1 MQRDAGDGI
10 PLMDTDRET
19 QAMPRRMPRAA
30 LPRSEESV
38 GGVRAHVESLLALD
52 RCGGRVLVG
61 WVFDPRGQL
70 LCLDAVVA
78 DGGAPGDALHG
89 AALVL
94 WPLLDRHE
102 GVRLLRTH
110 RPDVRDALDPRRE
123 ASGDEHG
130 FVLYLP
136 PSLDGAGLALRCR
149 DGAATEL
156 PLPEQPAVEPQSLR
170 HALAGCWPHAASA
183 LRELVAEG
191 IGAGDIDAIVA
202 ELATTEFDAR
212 VTAMPL
218 LLRDPPTTFA
228 SIDRVFVLG
237 GAGLLVFGWHFES
250 ANRLVAL
257 YAEGA
262 DGRSADLAASVFSL
276 PRQDVID
283 EFAAAI
289 PGLAPDTGF
298 LLHVPLPTRL
308 GEWRAL
314 RFVFAD
320 GRESWLRLPTDAAQ
334 PHGVALIKQVLA
346 EIPAPDRLRHRFGAL
361 FDLVGPALQSFHASC
376 RTQPP
381 AVQVQAFGS
390 PVTDPRFSVIVPL
403 YGRADF
409 MRHQLVQFADDP
421 DFLRADLIYVV
432 DDPALLQPVLDMA
445 ANFHAL
451 LGLPLRVVWYGS
463 NRGFA
468 GANNV
473 AAALARAPALL
484 LLNSDVL
491 PQQHGWLSC
500 LDEALHGLP
509 AAGMVAPLL
518 QFADG
523 SVQHAGMVPR
533 EDPFLPGFL
542 MNAHPGKGMP
552 WTGPDEPAEQP
563 LLTAAC
569 VMLRR
574 DDYLQAGGLD
584 EGYIVGDFE
593 DSDLCLALRKRGRRL
608 WLVPRARLWHL
619 ERQSQNAGSSAWQRQ
634 LLTLFNAWRYR
645 RRIETGVIADPR
657 MEVPP
662 CASR

>member
-1 MQRDAGDGI
+1 MA
-10 PLMDTDRET
+10 TDREP
-19 QAMPRRMPRAA
+19 QAAPRRMPRAA
-30 LPRSEESV
+30 LPLSEEP
-38 GGVRAHVESLLALD
+38 GAGVRAHVESLLALGHH
-52 RCGGRVLVG
+52 GGRLVVG

-70 LCLDAVVA
+70 LCMDAVVA
-78 DGGAPGDALHG
+78 DVTVTETAGTAG
-89 AALVL
+89 AAAPATELEL
-94 WPLLDRHE
+94 IPLLDRND

-110 RPDVRDALDPRRE
+110 RPDVRDALDPLRE
-123 ASGDEHG
+123 AVGDEHG

-136 PSLDGAGLALRCR
+136 PALDAAGLALRCR
-149 DGAATEL
+149 DGGVAEL
-156 PLPEQPAVEPQSLR
+156 PLPTQPAAAPTSLR
-170 HALAGCWPHAASA
+170 RVLEGCWPHAAPA

-191 IGAGDIDAIVA
+191 IGAGDIDTIVA
-202 ELATTEFDAR
+202 ELASTEFGAR
-212 VTAMPL
+212 IAAMPA
-218 LLRDPPTTFA
+218 LLRDPQTTFA

-237 GAGLLVFGWHFES
+237 GAGLLVFGWHFETG
-250 ANRLVAL
+250 NRVVAL

-262 DGRSADLAASVFSL
+262 DARTADLAASAFRL

-283 EFAAAI
+283 EFAATL
-289 PGLAPDTGF
+289 PELPPETGF
-298 LLHVPLPTRL
+298 LLHAPLPTRV
-308 GEWRAL
+308 GELRAL

-320 GRESWLRLPTDAAQ
+320 GREECLRLPTDAAQ

-346 EIPAPDRLRHRFGAL
+346 EIPAPDRLRHRFAAL
-361 FDLVGPALQSFHASC
+361 FDSVGPALQSFHASC

-381 AVQVQAFGS
+381 AVQVRAFGT
-390 PVTDPRFSVIVPL
+390 PVDDPRFSVIVPL
-403 YGRADF
+403 YGRGDF

-421 DFLRADLIYVV
+421 DFGRTDLIYVV

-451 LGLPLRVVWYGS
+451 LGLAFRVVWYGC

-468 GANNV
+468 GANNI
-473 AAALARAPALL
+473 AAVLARAPALV

-491 PQQHGWLSC
+491 PQQHGWLAC
-500 LDEALHGLP
+500 LDEALHRLP

-552 WTGPDEPAEQP
+552 WAGADEPAEQP

-574 DDYLQAGGLD
+574 EDYLQIGGLD
-584 EGYIVGDFE
+584 EGYVVGDFE

-645 RRIETGVIADPR
+645 RRIEAGVIADPR
-657 MEVPP
+657 TEVRP
-662 CASR
+662 CA